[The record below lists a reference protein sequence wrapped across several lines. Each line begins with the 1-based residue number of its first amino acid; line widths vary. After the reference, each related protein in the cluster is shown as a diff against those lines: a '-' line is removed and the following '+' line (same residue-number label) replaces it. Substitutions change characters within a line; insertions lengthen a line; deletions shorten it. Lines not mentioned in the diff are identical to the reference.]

1 MAPDIPGDAP
11 NHVPLA
17 PRISIQTSSSW
28 RVARSGPAVLG
39 DEAPAPVT
47 APLSLFAPAEPPVA
61 ITIQP
66 STPGPA
72 VLGEESAQGATLR
85 YQPSENAV
93 YVLLQEVHTPDGVIY
108 DWTLPEQ
115 PARTDRPQVLG
126 DESTPAPLVFP
137 LNPVAGA
144 GAPDTPPRRG
154 GKKPKPAVLG
164 FEDVIGG
171 AVGGALADVVTK
183 RVLQIVKSPID
194 SALLATV
201 RHFEPAPRVLAWR
214 GAFQP
219 LDGFESWR
227 ALLPPGREQRVLL
240 YVHGFNSSIEAGGGA
255 KLVPQF
261 VDHYDAI
268 LGYDHPTLGHDPIDN
283 ARELLAM
290 IPDDLQLS
298 VDLVAHSRGGL
309 VIRSLV
315 ELLDWT
321 PKLRPVRLVTAG
333 SPHAGTR
340 LAVPEHWDRLVSM
353 GMTLGSWLASIGGGA
368 FWAPKLLEFVLK
380 AAAQGIFSL
389 PGLAAMIP
397 GGEFLQRLNAAG
409 APGMSE
415 RVRYAA
421 VTSSFAIDNVAQQGF
436 RQAFTALAVQAFMGE
451 PNDLVVNTASALEI
465 DKLSRTFAPDQ
476 QFRTTVDHG
485 SYFQDAGVAKFIAKQ
500 LGIE

>member
-1 MAPDIPGDAP
+1 MAPANPGDAP
-11 NHVPLA
+11 NNVPLA
-17 PRISIQTSSSW
+17 PRISLQAPSGW
-28 RVARSGPAVLG
+28 RVGRAGPLVLG
-39 DEAPAPVT
+39 DEDSTLVT
-47 APLSLFAPAEPPVA
+47 APLSLFAPAEPAVA
-61 ITIQP
+61 ITVQP
-66 STPGPA
+66 APGPA
-72 VLGEESAQGATLR
+72 VLGEQAPPGATLS

-108 DWTLPEQ
+108 DWTLPNRT
-115 PARTDRPQVLG
+115 ARADGPVVLG
-126 DESTPAPLVFP
+126 EESAPAPLVFP
-137 LNPVAGA
+137 LHQVAGA
-144 GAPDTPPRRG
+144 GAPDTPPLRG
-154 GKKPKPAVLG
+154 DGKPRPAVLG

-171 AVGGALADVVTK
+171 AVGGALADVITK
-183 RVLQIVKSPID
+183 RVLQVVKSPLD

-201 RHFEPAPRVLAWR
+201 RHFERAPRVLAWR

-219 LDGFESWR
+219 LEGFDAWR
-227 ALLPPGREQRVLL
+227 ALLKPGREQRVLL
-240 YVHGFNSSIEAGGGA
+240 YVHGFASSIAAGGGA
-255 KLVPQF
+255 LLVPQF
-261 VDHYDAI
+261 ADHYDAI
-268 LGYDHPTLGHDPIDN
+268 LAYDHPTLGLSPLDN
-283 ARELLAM
+283 ARQLLDM

-298 VDLVAHSRGGL
+298 VDLMAHSRGGL

-321 PKLRPVRLVTAG
+321 PKLRPVRLITAG

-340 LAVPEHWDRLVSM
+340 LADPEHWDRLVSM
-353 GMTLGSWLASIGGGA
+353 AMTLGSWLASAGGGA

-397 GGEFLQRLNAAG
+397 GGEFVQRLNAPG
-409 APGMSE
+409 APGLDE
-415 RVRYAA
+415 RVRYSA
-421 VTSSFAIDNVAQQGF
+421 VTSSFAISNVAQQGF

-485 SYFQDAGVAKFIAKQ
+485 SYFQNAEVAAFIARQ
-500 LGIE
+500 LGIG

>member
-1 MAPDIPGDAP
+1 
-11 NHVPLA
+11 V
-17 PRISIQTSSSW
+17 
-28 RVARSGPAVLG
+28 VLG
-39 DEAPAPVT
+39 DEAPVSVT
-47 APLSLFAPAEPPVA
+47 APLSLFAPAEPPIA
-61 ITIQP
+61 ITVQP

-72 VLGEESAQGATLR
+72 VLGDEAAQGATLR
-85 YQPSENAV
+85 YQPVENAV

-108 DWTLPEQ
+108 DWTLPEG
-115 PARTDRPQVLG
+115 PARADLPQVLG
-126 DESTPAPLVFP
+126 EESTPAPLVFR

-144 GAPDTPPRRG
+144 GVPDTPDRQSP
-154 GKKPKPAVLG
+154 GKKSQPAVLG
-164 FEDVIGG
+164 IEDVIGG

-227 ALLPPGREQRVLL
+227 ALLPPGREHRVLL
-240 YVHGFNSSIEAGGGA
+240 YVHGFNSSIAAGGGA

-283 ARELLAM
+283 ARELLTM

-340 LAVPEHWDRLVSM
+340 LADPEHWDRLVSM

-415 RVRYAA
+415 RVRYGA

-436 RQAFTALAVQAFMGE
+436 RQAFTALAVQAFMRE

-465 DKLSRTFAPDQ
+465 DKLSRTLAPDQ

-485 SYFQDAGVAKFIAKQ
+485 SYFQDAGVATFIAKQ
-500 LGIE
+500 LGNQ